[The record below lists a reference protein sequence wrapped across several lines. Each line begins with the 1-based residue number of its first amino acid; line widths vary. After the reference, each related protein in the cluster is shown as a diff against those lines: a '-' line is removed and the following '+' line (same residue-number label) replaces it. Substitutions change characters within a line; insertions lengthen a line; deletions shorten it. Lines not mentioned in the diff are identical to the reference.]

1 MKSAIVLLCLLSL
14 SSCYTTSKINLDFE
28 QKLDQLEKFGMS
40 TFGDSTKVDFPV
52 ESYQIERK
60 DNMIYFIKSKGVD
73 KERK

>member
-1 MKSAIVLLCLLSL
+1 MKTMIVLLCLFSL
-14 SSCYTTSKINLDFE
+14 CSCYTTSKIDLDFE

-40 TFGDSTKVDFPV
+40 AFGDTTTVDFPI

-60 DNMIYFIKSKGVD
+60 DNMIYFIKSKGLD

>member
-14 SSCYTTSKINLDFE
+14 SSCYATSKINLDFE

-40 TFGDSTKVDFPV
+40 TFRDSTTVDFPA
-52 ESYQIERK
+52 ESYQIERR
-60 DNMIYFIKSKGVD
+60 DNMIYFIISKGVD